1 MQARRIGKIPFER
14 ISAADGNY
22 YLDYCHDKAVIWLTL
37 IGLRSVQKGLEALR
51 ALEALAREMPH
62 RVLVFDYRC
71 AEYPEDL
78 FAALQMYAQMTS
90 FLTPCTVITLRE
102 DPREPITP
110 LLTIELRAAGFKV
123 IPMGEEAMVLDWLAH
138 LDAGL

>member
-14 ISAADGNY
+14 ISAVDGNY
-22 YLDYCHDKAVIWLTL
+22 HLDYCRDKAVIWLTL

-51 ALEALAREMPH
+51 ALEALSRDSSCA
-62 RVLVFDYRC
+62 VLVFDYRC

-102 DPREPITP
+102 DEREPITP

-123 IPMGEEAMVLDWLAH
+123 IPMGEEGKVLHWLQE
-138 LDAGL
+138 LP